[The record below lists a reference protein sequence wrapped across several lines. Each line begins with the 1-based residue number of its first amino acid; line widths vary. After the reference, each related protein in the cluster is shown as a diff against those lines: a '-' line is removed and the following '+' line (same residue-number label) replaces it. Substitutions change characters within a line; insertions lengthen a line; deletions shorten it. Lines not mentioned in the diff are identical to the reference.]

1 MALYKLEDFYPNY
14 RNELFGGE
22 DIKGLNIYSE
32 QDEKVGTVST
42 ALVDEEGRFRYLVMD
57 TGFWIFGKKV
67 LLPVGR
73 FRSDPRSQRIYL
85 KGLSRQQ
92 AEQLPEYD
100 EHMTVDYDYE
110 ERVRGVYRTAPLE
123 NGVPLEGM
131 PLETRTAAVPAH
143 RPQEN
148 GPVRSNIPPA
158 QPVVN
163 PPVSSTAA
171 STSGFDQLNRDADRD
186 RTPYNRSTYRYEQEP
201 SLYAMNEQD
210 HQTFRLYEEQLVAN
224 KDRRKVGEVSVSKQV
239 TTETAQ
245 VAVPVQQERVVIQ
258 HNPAANR
265 GVVVAP
271 GTNDFQSGEVMRVDL
286 YEETVD
292 ITKQPVVRDEVVIR
306 KEVQQSTVN
315 AEETLR
321 REELDINTAGRPII
335 DERPL
340 S

>member
-22 DIKGLNIYSE
+22 DIKGLNIYTE

-42 ALVDEEGRFRYLVMD
+42 ALVDDDGRFRYLVMD

-123 NGVPLEGM
+123 NQVPLEGVPLEA
-131 PLETRTAAVPAH
+131 RTAAVPTH
-143 RPQEN
+143 RPQKHER
-148 GPVRSNIPPA
+148 VRSNIPPA
-158 QPVVN
+158 QPVV
-163 PPVSSTAA
+163 PPVGNTTA
-171 STSGFDQLNRDADRD
+171 STSGFDQLDGDAERD
-186 RTPYNRSTYRYEQEP
+186 RTPYNRNTYRYEQEP

-224 KDRRKVGEVSVSKQV
+224 KDRHKVGEVSVGKHV
-239 TTETAQ
+239 ETETTQ

-258 HNPAANR
+258 HNPAASQ
-265 GVVVAP
+265 GVPVTP
-271 GTNDFQSGEVMRVDL
+271 GTNDFQSGEVMRIDL

-306 KEVQQSTVN
+306 KEVQQGTVT

-321 REELDINTAGRPII
+321 REELDIDTAGRPLI

-340 S
+340 Q

>member
-14 RNELFGGE
+14 RGELFGGE
-22 DIKGLNIYSE
+22 DIKGLNIYTE

-42 ALVDEEGRFRYLVMD
+42 ALVDNDGRFRYLVMD

-85 KGLSRQQ
+85 KGLSRHQ

-123 NGVPLEGM
+123 NGVPLEGL
-131 PLETRTAAVPAH
+131 PLETRTTAA
-143 RPQEN
+143 
-148 GPVRSNIPPA
+148 PVRRPEEPERGSNIPPA
-158 QPVVN
+158 QPVVLPINN
-163 PPVSSTAA
+163 PTA
-171 STSGFDQLNRDADRD
+171 STDFDRTGRGANRD
-186 RTPYNRSTYRYEQEP
+186 RTPYNRSTYQYEQEP

-210 HQTFRLYEEQLVAN
+210 HQTFRLYEEQLVAH
-224 KDRRKVGEVSVSKQV
+224 KDRRKVGEVTIGKHIE
-239 TTETAQ
+239 TETTQ

-258 HNPAANR
+258 HSPTANR
-265 GVVVAP
+265 GTAVTP

-306 KEVQQSTVN
+306 KEVQQGTVT

-321 REELDINTAGRPII
+321 REELDIDTAGRPLI

-340 S
+340 

>member
-14 RNELFGGE
+14 RSELFSGE
-22 DIKGLNIYSE
+22 DIKGLNIYTE

-42 ALVDEEGRFRYLVMD
+42 ALVDGDGRFRYLVMD

-85 KGLSRQQ
+85 KGLSRHQ

-100 EHMTVDYDYE
+100 EHMIVDYDYE

-123 NGVPLEGM
+123 NGVPLEGL
-131 PLETRTAAVPAH
+131 PLETRTTAT
-143 RPQEN
+143 
-148 GPVRSNIPPA
+148 PVRRPEEPEQVSNISTA
-158 QPVVN
+158 HPVV
-163 PPVSSTAA
+163 PPVSNPTA
-171 STSGFDQLNRDADRD
+171 SSPELNRLNKDADRD
-186 RTPYNRSTYRYEQEP
+186 RTPYNRNTYQYEQEP

-210 HQTFRLYEEQLVAN
+210 HPTFRLYEEQLVAH
-224 KDRRKVGEVSVSKQV
+224 KDRRKVGEVIVGKHV
-239 TTETAQ
+239 ETETTQ

-258 HNPAANR
+258 HSPTANR
-265 GVVVAP
+265 GAAVTP
-271 GTNDFQSGEVMRVDL
+271 GSNEFQSGEVMRVDL

-306 KEVQQSTVN
+306 KEVQQGTVT

-321 REELDINTAGRPII
+321 REELDIDTAGRPLI

-340 S
+340 

>member
-1 MALYKLEDFYPNY
+1 MALYKIEDFHPNY

-22 DIKGLNIYSE
+22 DIKGLNIYTE

-42 ALVDEEGRFRYLVMD
+42 ALVDDDGRFRYLVMD

-123 NGVPLEGM
+123 NGVPLERM
-131 PLETRTAAVPAH
+131 PTETRTAAVSA
-143 RPQEN
+143 PQPSER
-148 GPVRSNIPPA
+148 VRNNIPPA

-163 PPVSSTAA
+163 PPVSNTTTSTP
-171 STSGFDQLNRDADRD
+171 GFDRLDRDADRD
-186 RTPYNRSTYRYEQEP
+186 RTPYNRNTYRYEQEP
-201 SLYAMNEQD
+201 SLYSMNEQD

-224 KDRRKVGEVSVSKQV
+224 KDRRKVGEVSVGKRIE
-239 TTETAQ
+239 TETTQ

-258 HNPAANR
+258 HNPTANR
-265 GVVVAP
+265 GVAVTP
-271 GTNDFQSGEVMRVDL
+271 GATDFQSGEVMRVDL

-306 KEVQQSTVN
+306 KEVRQDTVTT
-315 AEETLR
+315 EETLR
-321 REELDINTAGRPII
+321 REELDINTAGRPLI

-340 S
+340 L